1 MGNVGSSLL
10 GQQAFKLPHALPKKA
25 KKLKFGSVT
34 FSFGV
39 YVYTHYYGWFC
50 MVKGKA
56 SPRSVGGQEK
66 LKLDLSKVPPP
77 VVKLD

>member
-1 MGNVGSSLL
+1 
-10 GQQAFKLPHALPKKA
+10 
-25 KKLKFGSVT
+25 
-34 FSFGV
+34 
-39 YVYTHYYGWFC
+39 
-50 MVKGKA
+50 MVNGKT